1 MPMDCEWAL
10 HVLPVR
16 HHTPDNATTST
27 TYPVEELP
35 L

>member
-16 HHTPDNATTST
+16 LHTPDNAKTST

>member
-16 HHTPDNATTST
+16 LHTLDNAKRSTTS
-27 TYPVEELP
+27 PVEELP